1 MKGPN
6 GCCGDGEVDSGCF
19 PRHWVQASSKVGW
32 GDEAGV
38 LVVDQGF
45 VDGFAGLVHSGVRLS

>member
-1 MKGPN
+1 
-6 GCCGDGEVDSGCF
+6 VDAF
-19 PRHWVQASSKVGW
+19 PDTGSRRVPRLVW

-45 VDGFAGLVHSGVRLS
+45 VDGFPGLVHSGARLS